1 VLFHTPLFTF
11 VRPLALLIFNNL
23 TCFVCFCNKQ
33 AFTSRLDRGSK
44 NGHEMMRRILKCVRT
59 HDLRSNADAV
69 ARNAEDER
77 SPISLHLT
85 ESALAVFCSRPCAIR
100 STVDNWH
107 VRTHALRSN
116 AGPFPAAYK

>member
-11 VRPLALLIFNNL
+11 VRPLALLIFNYL

-44 NGHEMMRRILKCVRT
+44 NGHEMMKKNPKVR
-59 HDLRSNADAV
+59 LNADAV

-77 SPISLHLT
+77 SPVSPRLM
-85 ESALAVFCSRPCAIR
+85 EPALAVFCGRPCAVR
-100 STVDNWH
+100 STVDN
-107 VRTHALRSN
+107 
-116 AGPFPAAYK
+116 